1 MQIQTTTQLTQLGN
15 SDAVII
21 PAPIVREAKYK
32 RGQKFTI
39 DYIPQTNGFL
49 VRPVEKTRK
58 TTKQSDREFQNWL
71 TEFMKENG
79 EILDELATR

>member
-1 MQIQTTTQLTQLGN
+1 MQIQSTTQLTQLGN

-39 DYIPQTNGFL
+39 DYIPQTNGIL
-49 VRPVEKTRK
+49 VRPVEKKGK
-58 TTKQSDREFQNWL
+58 TTKQSDKEFQNWL
-71 TEFMKENG
+71 TMVLEEDKDL
-79 EILDELATR
+79 LDELSRR